1 MNCKESTEK
10 WQSCLLSR
18 VCCCHY
24 EALPDLNTDSY
35 PFIFHLH
42 IHIQMDSLNPQHL
55 ILTCFCYYALNKSQT
70 RLRIFAPFFFKFTG
84 EFTQVKADAK
94 LLFTPKS
101 EEKPKALSNQTVYE
115 GKSHQCNVEWC
126 SFNVVTN
133 SDCRSNLDFEQTG
146 YGMKSGRVVP
156 PQIN

>member
-1 MNCKESTEK
+1 MRSKESTEK

-55 ILTCFCYYALNKSQT
+55 ILTYFCYYALNKSQT

-101 EEKPKALSNQTVYE
+101 EERQRLFPIKQFMKENLINAMLSGVHSMWSLILTV
-115 GKSHQCNVEWC
+115 G
-126 SFNVVTN
+126 
-133 SDCRSNLDFEQTG
+133 
-146 YGMKSGRVVP
+146 
-156 PQIN
+156 QI